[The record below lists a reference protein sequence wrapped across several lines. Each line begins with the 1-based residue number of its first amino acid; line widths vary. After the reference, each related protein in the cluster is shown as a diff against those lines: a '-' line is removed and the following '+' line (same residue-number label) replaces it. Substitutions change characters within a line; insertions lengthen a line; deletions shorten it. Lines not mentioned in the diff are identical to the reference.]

1 MTMNDETLLR
11 YSRQIML
18 PRIDVAGQQRLFDA
32 RVLIIGVGGLGSP
45 VALYL
50 AGCGVG
56 EIHLADP
63 DRVDSSNLPRQIAH
77 VADAIGESK
86 VASAR
91 RRMLAL
97 NPDVTVRAHAEALHG
112 EALDETVAGVD
123 LVLDCTDNLEARK
136 SINRACF
143 AAGKPLVSAAAIRW
157 EGQISV
163 FDARQPDCP
172 CYECLYGALGGV
184 ADTCSENGVMGPV
197 VGMLGCMQA
206 SEAVKLLCGVG
217 ESLAG
222 RLLLI
227 DALAMRTQEVRLPRD
242 PACPVCGKATGP
254 G

>member
-1 MTMNDETLLR
+1 MIPMNDETLLR

-18 PRIDVAGQQRLFDA
+18 PRIDVAGQQRLFDSS
-32 RVLIIGVGGLGSP
+32 VLIIGVGGLGSP

-50 AGCGVG
+50 TGCGVG

-77 VADAIGESK
+77 VASAIGKPK

-97 NPDVTVRAHAEALHG
+97 NPEVVVHARAETLQG
-112 EALDETVAGVD
+112 EVLDEAVAGVD
-123 LVLDCTDNLEARK
+123 LVLDCADSLEARK
-136 SINRACF
+136 AINRACR

-163 FDARQPDCP
+163 FDARVPDCP
-172 CYECLYGALGGV
+172 CYECVYGALGGV
-184 ADTCSENGVMGPV
+184 ADTCSKNGVMGPV

-227 DALAMRTQEVRLPRD
+227 DALAMRVQEVCLPRNPD
-242 PACPVCGKATGP
+242 CPVCG
-254 G
+254 